1 MKINYQNNTGPQKKT
16 AIIVPCFNES
26 QRLQP
31 RNFTNYAPIIFLAAF
46 LFLLILSILVL
57 SWVPPVSKDALSH
70 HLTVPKLYLIHGGIY
85 EIPAVVYSYYPMNL
99 DLLYLASLYFGSDI
113 APKYIHFT
121 FAILT
126 AYLIFRYLKKW
137 TGIAY
142 ALLGAVIFLSIPV
155 IVKLSITVYVDL
167 GLIFFSFAALLSFF
181 KWIETD
187 FKVKY
192 LLLSAVCSGLALGTK
207 YNALIALLL
216 LALFVPFIYARK
228 TLQISGQK
236 TGGDPESESLR
247 KQRVTAVQIKA
258 MGYGTVFA
266 LISLLIFSPWML
278 KNFIWTNNPVYPL
291 FDTWFN
297 PPAVR
302 ATVDSNSFSRQDSV
316 KAPVPLSHFSKR
328 AINYNESWWQIALV
342 PVRIFFQ
349 GRDGDPRYFDGR
361 LTPFL
366 FFLPMCAFFFQK
378 SNCYDLNVEKTILLV
393 FSVLFLL
400 LVFFQIE
407 MRIRWVSPVIPPLVI
422 LSVLGL
428 NGIENFFSVRDFKH
442 AGKIGVGV
450 VLLITSSMIAVHAG
464 YVFEQFRYVDP
475 ISYITGR
482 IGRDEYIEKF
492 RHEYPTLRYANKTL
506 PQEARILSMFLGN
519 RYYYSDRE
527 MIFNEYIFRKAVV
540 RARSSQEI
548 SSILGK
554 EGITHLLVRYDLFVE
569 WSQGNFNNRQK
580 DLIKKYFKE
589 KVRLLFSKNGYGLYE
604 LKSSTWP

>member
-1 MKINYQNNTGPQKKT
+1 MGSDKAQFDRKPFI
-16 AIIVPCFNES
+16 
-26 QRLQP
+26 
-31 RNFTNYAPIIFLAAF
+31 NYAPIIFLSAF

-57 SWVPPVSKDALSH
+57 SWVPPVSKDALTH
-70 HLTVPKLYLIHGGIY
+70 HLAVPKLYLTHGGIY
-85 EIPAVVYSYYPMNL
+85 EIPGIMFSYYPMNL

-121 FAILT
+121 FALLT

-137 TGIAY
+137 TGTSY

-167 GLIFFSFAALLSFF
+167 GLIFFSTAALLSFF

-192 LLLSAVCSGLALGTK
+192 LLFSAVCSGLALGTK

-216 LALFVPFIYARK
+216 LTLFVPFIYARK
-228 TLQISGQK
+228 TLQIPGQK

-258 MGYGTVFA
+258 MGYGTIFA

-302 ATVDSNSFSRQDSV
+302 APVDSNSFSKQASV

-328 AINYNESWWQIALV
+328 AINYKESWRQISLV

-366 FFLPMCAFFFQK
+366 FFLPMCAFFFHK
-378 SNCYDLNVEKTILLV
+378 TNCYDLNVEKTILLV

-407 MRIRWVSPVIPPLVI
+407 MRIRWVSPIIPPLVI

-428 NGIENFFSVRDFKH
+428 NGIEKFFAVREFKH

-450 VLLITSSMIAVHAG
+450 VLLVASSMIAVHAG

-482 IGRDEYIEKF
+482 IGREEYIEKF
-492 RHEYPTLRYANKTL
+492 RHEYPTLRYANRTL

-540 RARSSQEI
+540 RAKSVEEI
-548 SSILGK
+548 SSNLEK
-554 EGITHLLVRYDLFVE
+554 EGITHLLVRYDLFVK
-569 WSQGNFNNRQK
+569 WSRSNFIDRQK

-589 KVRLLFSKNGYGLYE
+589 QVRLLYSKNDYGLYE
-604 LKSSTWP
+604 LKFP